1 MVGRRNVAAGRRQRA
16 QAAVDGEGRA
26 SRGYQRT
33 PARRRAHR
41 HRRWGSATYERLGAC
56 SAPRCRRRP
65 QRQRPA
71 ARPRRRYGLA
81 RRRPRSA
88 RRVCGTP
95 TGNTSVCV
103 ATRNGE
109 HARGAAHQ
117 TPCALKKAF
126 EKAQQAQR
134 CAAPA
139 PAAPPRNLPT
149 TRRIAAKTASK
160 SAVRRRRRRQRR
172 KLAVSRAGELTRA
185 AVEYV
190 DVRSSAG
197 ARDASDSPRLRTNAL
212 DAGEGDPTARWRH
225 AKQRTR
231 CRRAYAAP
239 SPLSPGAL
247 LDSRR
252 RLAAFRGYQPG
263 VCMSAPAI
271 G

>member
-1 MVGRRNVAAGRRQRA
+1 M
-16 QAAVDGEGRA
+16 
-26 SRGYQRT
+26 
-33 PARRRAHR
+33 
-41 HRRWGSATYERLGAC
+41 
-56 SAPRCRRRP
+56 
-65 QRQRPA
+65 
-71 ARPRRRYGLA
+71 
-81 RRRPRSA
+81 
-88 RRVCGTP
+88 CGDKK
-95 TGNTSVCV
+95 
-103 ATRNGE
+103 RE

-225 AKQRTR
+225 D
-231 CRRAYAAP
+231 AP
-239 SPLSPGAL
+239 SSARDADAMPARV
-247 LDSRR
+247 RR
-252 RLAAFRGYQPG
+252 TK
-263 VCMSAPAI
+263 PAI
-271 G
+271 AGCAPRQPPPPCGFPRLSARCLHVGTSHRLTSRPEGLSRCQTHTRRQRKSETATADGFQRLTQRAKDFQKAARGAIAQ